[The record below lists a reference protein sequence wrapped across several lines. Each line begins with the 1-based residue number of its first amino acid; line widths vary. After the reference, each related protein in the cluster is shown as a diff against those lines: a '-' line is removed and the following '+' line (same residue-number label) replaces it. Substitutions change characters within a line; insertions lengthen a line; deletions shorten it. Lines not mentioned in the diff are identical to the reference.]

1 MSDLV
6 CKLVEEEIDKRRFL
20 SLPNSIYEEGKLP
33 NNRET
38 EYELVHS
45 KHILSSDFSIYPYI
59 VYKENCENIPLSRA
73 ALFVYPDDEVGYIG
87 LYETRYNDKAISLLF
102 RTIEFKAK
110 ELGLKKLVGPIDGS
124 IWIKYR
130 FKVDNFNREPYTCEP
145 YNRKGYKV
153 NWEDNGYKVCEE
165 YVSNYMRVPTECPEK
180 EDKLLERFKKR
191 GYEILTLRDKK
202 FNVVIEEIY
211 DLMIRLYSGF
221 PMFKNITKEQFL
233 NLYNP
238 LSRILNPDMVF
249 LAYKD
254 GVLKGFSI
262 SLPNYSNLIN
272 DLSLMNL
279 IKIRNIKKHSKEFVV
294 LYLGADSDSFGLG
307 VVLAILNQRYFVEH
321 KCTSISAL
329 IHKGNTPEKYY
340 SDMVSCQSN
349 YVLLSKEL
357 K

>member
-1 MSDLV
+1 MNELV
-6 CKLVEEEIDKRRFL
+6 CKLVEEEIDMRRFL

-38 EYELVHS
+38 EYELIHS
-45 KHILSSDFSIYPYI
+45 KHILSDEFVIYPYI
-59 VYKENCENIPLSRA
+59 VYKENCENIPISRG
-73 ALFVYPDDEVGYIG
+73 ALFVYPNDEIGYIG
-87 LYETRYNDKAISLLF
+87 LYETRYTDKAISLLF
-102 RTIEFKAK
+102 RTIECKAK

-130 FKVDNFNREPYTCEP
+130 FKIDNFNREPYTCEP

-221 PMFKNITKEQFL
+221 PMFKSITKEQFVYLYKSL
-233 NLYNP
+233 NK
-238 LSRILNPDMVF
+238 ILNPDMVF
-249 LAYKD
+249 LVYKD
-254 GVLKGFSI
+254 EKLKGFSI

-272 DLSLMNL
+272 DLSLMN
-279 IKIRNIKKHSKEFVV
+279 IIRINSIKKNSKEFVV
-294 LYLGADSDSFGLG
+294 LYLGADKDSIGLG
-307 VVLAILNQRYFVEH
+307 VVLAILNQRYFVKN
-321 KCTSISAL
+321 KCTSITAL
-329 IHKGNTPEKYY
+329 IHKGNTPERYY

>member
-1 MSDLV
+1 MSELI
-6 CKLVEEEIDKRRFL
+6 CKFVEEEIDKRRFL
-20 SLPNSIYEEGKLP
+20 SLPNSIYEEGRLP
-33 NNRET
+33 NNRNT
-38 EYELVHS
+38 EYELIHS

-73 ALFVYPDDEVGYIG
+73 ALFVYPNDEIGYIG
-87 LYETRYNDKAISLLF
+87 LYETRYNENSISLLF
-102 RTIEFKAK
+102 KTIENKAK
-110 ELGLKKLVGPIDGS
+110 ELGIKKLVGPIDGS

-130 FKVDNFNREPYTCEP
+130 FKIDNFNREPYTCEP

-165 YVSNYMRVPTECPEK
+165 YLSNYMRVPTECSEK
-180 EDKLLERFKKR
+180 EDKLIERFKNR
-191 GYEILTLRDKK
+191 GYEIVTLRNKR
-202 FNVVIEEIY
+202 FSVVIEEIY
-211 DLMIRLYSGF
+211 DLMIKLYSGF

-249 LAYKD
+249 LAYKN

-307 VVLAILNQRYFVEH
+307 VVLAILNQRYFVEN
-321 KCTSISAL
+321 KCTSITAL

-340 SDMVSCQSN
+340 SDMISCQSN

>member
-1 MSDLV
+1 MSELV
-6 CKLVEEEIDKRRFL
+6 CNLVKEEIDKRRFL
-20 SLPNSIYEEGKLP
+20 SLPNKIYEEGRLP
-33 NNRET
+33 NNRNT
-38 EYELVHS
+38 EYDLIHS
-45 KHILSSDFSIYPYI
+45 KHVLSGEFSIYPYI
-59 VYKENCENIPLSRA
+59 VYKEDCKDIPISRA
-73 ALFVYPDDEVGYIG
+73 ALFVYANDEVGYIG
-87 LYETRYNDKAISLLF
+87 LYETRYNEKSVSLF
-102 RTIEFKAK
+102 RTIEGKAK

-130 FKVDNFNREPYTCEP
+130 FKIDNFNREPYTCEP

-165 YVSNYMRVPTECPEK
+165 YISNYMRVPTECSEK

-191 GYEILTLRDKK
+191 GYEIVTLREKK
-202 FNVVIEEIY
+202 FKYVIGEIY

-221 PMFKNITKEQFL
+221 PMFKGITKEQFME
-233 NLYNP
+233 LYSP
-238 LSRILNPDMVF
+238 LSKILNEDMVF
-249 LAYKD
+249 LAYKND
-254 GVLKGFSI
+254 VLKGFSI

-272 DLSLMNL
+272 DLSLMNIIR
-279 IKIRNIKKHSKEFVV
+279 IKSIKKNSKEFVV
-294 LYLGADSDSFGLG
+294 LYLGADSDSMGLG

-321 KCTSISAL
+321 KCTSITAL

-340 SDMVSCQSN
+340 SDLVSCQSN